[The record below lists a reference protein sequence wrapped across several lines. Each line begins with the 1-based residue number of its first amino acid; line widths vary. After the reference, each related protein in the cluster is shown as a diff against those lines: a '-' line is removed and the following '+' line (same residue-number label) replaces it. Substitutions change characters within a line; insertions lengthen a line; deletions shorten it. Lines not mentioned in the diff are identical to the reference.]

1 MLFYRNWIER
11 GFQMVHKPGVSRA
24 WVRVES
30 DGRQLILTDTGGFDL
45 PDPNG
50 PFQIC
55 IFNRVDE
62 VTDGPVELPNR
73 LALARW
79 LRERSTVPIPT
90 DPRM

>member
-1 MLFYRNWIER
+1 MLFYLNWIER
-11 GFQMVHKPGVSRA
+11 GFRVFHKPGVSRA
-24 WVRVES
+24 WIRVES

-45 PDPNG
+45 PNRNG

-55 IFNRVDE
+55 VLNQDDE
-62 VTDGPVELPNR
+62 FTEGPVTLPNR

-79 LRERSTVPIPT
+79 LRERSTIPIPT

>member
-1 MLFYRNWIER
+1 MLFYFNWIER

-24 WVRVES
+24 WVRTES
-30 DGRQLILTDTGGFDL
+30 DGRQLILTDTSGFDL
-45 PDPNG
+45 PCREG

-55 IFNRVDE
+55 IINRDDE
-62 VTDGPVELPNR
+62 VMEGPVLLKSR

-79 LRERSTVPIPT
+79 LRERSTIPIPT

>member
-1 MLFYRNWIER
+1 MLFYFHWIER
-11 GFQMVHKPGVSRA
+11 GFQMVQKPGVSRA
-24 WVRVES
+24 WLRLES

-45 PDPNG
+45 PDREG

-55 IFNRVDE
+55 ILDRDDE
-62 VTDGPVELPNR
+62 VTDGPTELPNR

-79 LRERSTVPIPT
+79 LRERSTIPIPT

>member
-1 MLFYRNWIER
+1 MLFYLNWIER
-11 GFQMVHKPGVSRA
+11 GFQMVHRPGISRA
-24 WVRVES
+24 WVRVEA

-45 PDPNG
+45 PDREG

-55 IFNRVDE
+55 IVNRNDE
-62 VTDGPVELPNR
+62 MTDGPIELVDR

-79 LRERSTVPIPT
+79 LRERSTIPIPT